1 VVHVA
6 ADLAQFIQRREV
18 LAYEQRLARSAYAYG
33 VDLRRA
39 AWLDGSMLGDPLM
52 RAVDR
57 RWNTLTASLAA
68 SELEDPGV
76 APPLPLMEE
85 IARLVRLLRAPL
97 PTLRLLRKGAES
109 WSTVTPLG
117 TTKGG
122 IHWLVI
128 DAPRLMAVPA
138 SERTFLLGS
147 ALGHLQCDHGPMFA
161 AHLIGHRAGRTL
173 GMVGA
178 LLRPWAKVAVFSAD
192 RAGLIAL
199 GDLEAA
205 LAAVRAHA
213 EPTVSWWPRMSGVE
227 QRLAALAEFDRSSVM
242 ARLRLMQARSSEASV
257 GVKLQHDAPPQ
268 RGDGEADDEP
278 RDDGDEADD
287 VRDDPVPDDPDDV
300 PAADADGDGRIDD
313 AELAEALRGTWSLAR
328 CDQRLTR
335 RLGLF

>member
-18 LAYEQRLARSAYAYG
+18 MAYEQRLARSAYAYG

-57 RWNTLTASLAA
+57 RWNGLTEALAA
-68 SELEDPGV
+68 GELEDPGV

-97 PTLRLLRKGAES
+97 PTLRLLRKGAEG
-109 WSTVTPLG
+109 WATVTPLG

-128 DAPRLMAVPA
+128 DAPRLVALPA
-138 SERTFLLGS
+138 HERTFLLAG

-161 AHLIGHRAGRTL
+161 AHLAAHRAGRTL
-173 GMVGA
+173 GLVGA

-199 GDLEAA
+199 GELEPA

-213 EPTVSWWPRMSGVE
+213 EPPVSWWPRMAGGDLRV
-227 QRLAALAEFDRSSVM
+227 AALTEFDRSSVI
-242 ARLRLMQARSSEASV
+242 ARVRLLQAR
-257 GVKLQHDAPPQ
+257 
-268 RGDGEADDEP
+268 RGEATVGIDLERDRAGDDAGTATRARDPARAED
-278 RDDGDEADD
+278 DDGAADEAHEHDGGDARDGAD
-287 VRDDPVPDDPDDV
+287 V
-300 PAADADGDGRIDD
+300 GTDD
-313 AELAEALRGTWSLAR
+313 AELAAALRGTWSLAR
-328 CDQRLTR
+328 CDSRLTR